1 MEVEGVTII
10 NVYKP
15 PSVKMDTTGLP
26 YFSHP
31 CMYAGDFN
39 CHSTTWGYRST
50 NASGEAL
57 EDWASASSLN
67 LLHDPKQPDSFHSR
81 RWNTGTNPDL
91 AFVHL
96 GGPLPH
102 RTILKPF
109 TNSQHRPSLIQPIN
123 PIKPLTPKPVLRWN
137 FRKARWKQFIN
148 LPESEAD
155 FLPDPY
161 SNPDAAYS
169 AFCHLL
175 HLLQPG
181 RSVLCLLPP
190 ASLYRPDVYPSW
202 MPSTVHP
209 HLGQWMRP
217 ALQCN
222 PAF

>member
-26 YFSHP
+26 YFSRP

-148 LPESEAD
+148 LTESEAD

-175 HLLQPG
+175 HCTARTSIPRGCRQQYIPTWDSGCDQRYNAILLSES
-181 RSVLCLLPP
+181 RVDSDCKAKELT
-190 ASLYRPDVYPSW
+190 S
-202 MPSTVHP
+202 
-209 HLGQWMRP
+209 
-217 ALQCN
+217 
-222 PAF
+222 